1 MIFIADIDK
10 CEPPP
15 PRKIMVLINP
25 HSGPGKAQEI
35 FQSGVAR
42 MLEEA
47 DISYTMVVTGETYNI
62 SYTMVV
68 TAEAYNIQLWT
79 LKSVYMMWY
88 WLTMGNIDRGVAEV
102 NIFIVSQYH
111 IIYTD
116 LKVHSCFIL

>member
-47 DISYTMVVTGETYNI
+47 DISYTMVVTGEAYNI

-68 TAEAYNIQLWT
+68 TGRSTWIYIIVT
-79 LKSVYMMWY
+79 CFRFSVQD
-88 WLTMGNIDRGVAEV
+88 LDASLRL
-102 NIFIVSQYH
+102 
-111 IIYTD
+111 IY
-116 LKVHSCFIL
+116 K